1 MKNTMTNLTDMAEY
15 PKDPIMLLSWT
26 NMKLRDFYSS
36 LDELCD
42 NLEIDRKELEDKLKN
57 AGFTYNMELN
67 KFW

>member
-42 NLEIDRKELEDKLKN
+42 DLEIDRKELEDKLKN
-57 AGFTYNMELN
+57 AGFTYNMKLN

>member
-1 MKNTMTNLTDMAEY
+1 MTNLTDMAEY

-42 NLEIDRKELEDKLKN
+42 DLEIDRKELEDKLKN

-67 KFW
+67 KCW

>member
-1 MKNTMTNLTDMAEY
+1 MTNLTDMAEY

-42 NLEIDRKELEDKLKN
+42 DLEIDRKELEDKLKN